1 MGIREEYV
9 KVQEQMIQQRNLEG
23 RKSSLQTQIR
33 ELEKKVLELSCK
45 KDAEQRDVEKLQ
57 GRSLANF
64 FYYVTGSMQHRLEKE
79 KQEAY
84 AAAVK
89 YDAAVQELEAVKYD
103 LSQINKALSEVRG
116 AGERYQK
123 LLDQR
128 REELKIS
135 GSQDGEK
142 LIQMEQRLAYL
153 KEQKKEISEAGTEGR
168 SALGIAEAILSSLS
182 HAENYGTWDLLG
194 GGLIADVAK
203 HSHLDDAQKKVE
215 ELQVRLRRFQTE
227 LTDVQIQT
235 DMQVNIDGFLRFADY
250 FFDGLF
256 ADWTVQNRIKDSKS
270 QIASVVNKLQDAI
283 RKLEAMDNSV
293 DAEIRSCIGQMD
305 EIAQNS
311 F

>member
-23 RKSSLQTQIR
+23 RKNSLQTQIR

>member
-153 KEQKKEISEAGTEGR
+153 KEQKKEISEARTEGR

-194 GGLIADVAK
+194 GGLIADMAK

-256 ADWTVQNRIKDSKS
+256 ADWTVQNRIKDSKL
-270 QIASVVNKLQDAI
+270 QIASVVNKLKDAI
-283 RKLEAMDNSV
+283 RKLEAMDNSA
-293 DAEIRSCIGQMD
+293 DAEIRSCTGQMD